1 LILADGEVSY
11 MSSPANG
18 KRYFRARVRVGIY
31 EREPIAKAAALMGV
45 ALMGPR
51 VGRYEAE
58 AQGSRVVAVIF
69 MILPYLLGRKSCE
82 ARYILQHGGR
92 VEEAIYREF
101 QQIFPSLRRT
111 QGKLA

>member
-1 LILADGEVSY
+1 